1 MNGSFYPGLLLL
13 LLAMEAT
20 LSSVRAALTFSRWE
34 WGEARTEEELL
45 HRPDITLLSVAL
57 DFLLLLV
64 IGLYFVLGLAYSR
77 QLLATYHPNR
87 RWMEVVGAVI
97 PPLLLAW
104 VNLTVGVLAPEAV
117 GQSAAAQWDGKTT
130 RIARAVH
137 LLVQPLTRPALAVA
151 NLLARWFGGARPLQ
165 RVAAITEEEIKTL
178 VTAGEQEGII
188 EEEAREMIY
197 SIFRLGEMITREV
210 MVPRIDVVA
219 LEVGSTPEEVLR
231 TIVESGHSRI
241 PVYEETIDNIVGI
254 LYAKDILAAQSQG
267 ERSPVLREIIRP
279 AYFVPESKRLDSL
292 LKEMQENKVQMAIV
306 VDEYGGVAGVVTL
319 EDIVEEIVGEIQD
332 EYDREEP
339 PVVFE
344 ADGSYLFDGRIP
356 LDDVQEILGTPLP
369 LDEADS
375 LGGFIYNELGHIPR
389 VGETVRYDDL
399 LFEVAEVSGRRIRK
413 VRVRRIAAAEEER
426 DSEEAL

>member
-1 MNGSFYPGLLLL
+1 MDSSFYPGLLIV
-13 LLAMEAT
+13 LLAMQAT
-20 LSSVRAALTFSRWE
+20 LSAVRAALTFSRWE
-34 WGEARTEEELL
+34 WGEEQTETELL
-45 HRPDITLLSVAL
+45 HRPDITRLSVAL
-57 DFLLLLV
+57 DFMLLLV
-64 IGLYFVLGLAYSR
+64 IGLYFAAGLAYSR
-77 QLLATYHPNR
+77 HLLATYHPKN
-87 RWMEVVGAVI
+87 RWMQVIGNII
-97 PPLLLAW
+97 PPLLLTW
-104 VNLTVGVLAPEAV
+104 VSLTVGMLTPEAV
-117 GQSAAAQWDGKTT
+117 GQSAAARWNGKTT
-130 RIARAVH
+130 RMARALH
-137 LLVQPLTRPALAVA
+137 TLLQPLTRPALTVG
-151 NLLARWFGGARPLQ
+151 NLLARWFGGAEPLQ

-219 LEVGSTPEEVLR
+219 LEVGSSLEDVLR

-254 LYAKDILAAQSQG
+254 IYAKDILAAQSRG
-267 ERSPVLREIIRP
+267 NASPALREIIRP

-292 LKEMQENKVQMAIV
+292 LKEMQGNKVQMAIV

-339 PVVFE
+339 PVIFE

-389 VGETVRYDDL
+389 VGETVRYGDL

-413 VRVRRIAAAEEER
+413 VRVREVAPSTEETE
-426 DSEEAL
+426 DKEEL

>member
-1 MNGSFYPGLLLL
+1 MDGSFYPGLLIV
-13 LLAMEAT
+13 LLAMQAT
-20 LSSVRAALTFSRWE
+20 LSAVRAALTFSRWE
-34 WGEARTEEELL
+34 WGEDRTEMELL

-64 IGLYFVLGLAYSR
+64 IGLYFTLGLAYSR
-77 QLLATYHPNR
+77 HLLTTYHPEN
-87 RWMEVVGAVI
+87 RWMQIVGVI
-97 PPLLLAW
+97 LPPLLLAW
-104 VNLTVGVLAPEAV
+104 LSLTVGMLAPEAV
-117 GQSAAAQWDGKTT
+117 GQSAAVQWNGKTT
-130 RIARAVH
+130 RIARALH
-137 LLVQPLTRPALAVA
+137 MLVQPLTRPALAVG
-151 NLLARWFGGARPLQ
+151 NLLARWFGGAEPLQ

-219 LEVGSTPEEVLR
+219 LEVDSSLEEVLQ

-254 LYAKDILAAQSQG
+254 LYAKDILAAQSRG
-267 ERSPVLREIIRP
+267 NASPALREIIRP

-306 VDEYGGVAGVVTL
+306 VDEYGGVAGVITL

-339 PVVFE
+339 PVIFE

-356 LDDVQEILGTPLP
+356 LDDVQELLGTPLP

-413 VRVRRIAAAEEER
+413 VRVRRQPPTAEVDE
-426 DSEEAL
+426 DEEAQ